1 MILNLDSKILF
12 MEKNS
17 IKESCQY
24 TKTLIDFFITTK
36 LLKISLSLTFLTK
49 FHLKKVL
56 LQDMF
61 LKLINLKILKGTL
74 K

>member
-1 MILNLDSKILF
+1 MILNLDSKNLLWKKF
-12 MEKNS
+12 Y
-17 IKESCQY
+17 KESCQY
-24 TKTLIDFFITTK
+24 TRTLMYFATTK
-36 LLKISLSLTFLTK
+36 FLKISLSFTLLQNFI
-49 FHLKKVL
+49 KKVL

>member
-1 MILNLDSKILF
+1 MIINLDSKSLF

-24 TKTLIDFFITTK
+24 SKTLTDFFITTK